1 VTESLKHIGSW
12 FKFEAETQVSFESNR
27 RRIMTFK
34 NEGKIDR
41 VLRVIVGAALLS
53 LVFVGPQTA
62 WGWIGLVP
70 LLTGLI
76 GNCPVYSLFGL
87 NTCGLKQ

>member
-1 VTESLKHIGSW
+1 
-12 FKFEAETQVSFESNR
+12 
-27 RRIMTFK
+27 MTFK